1 MGWLALAAEV
11 GIGLLVDGLALIRQD
26 VSDLSARLAEVLL
39 HGTLGAERGA
49 FTLEVTASRDDSDG
63 FRDQTLELLYLAACC
78 LPFHVLSFTRSL
90 KHGSCH
96 AGGSGLE
103 YESAHLS
110 EAAAKARLA
119 YQAQYVRAADPLAL
133 AAALGIVRPFGPMR
147 FLQVLLA
154 CAAVLYLLYLTGLY
168 FAQRSMSYPGAR
180 IRVSPEPAPARGLE
194 RSVLKTPLG
203 DVETLF
209 LPADASQAG
218 KPQPAVVFGHGNGEV
233 VDYWV
238 SALDGFRDR
247 GIGVLL
253 VEYPGY
259 GRSSGSTSEASIRA
273 AMSAAYDH
281 LASDPRVDRSR
292 IVGFGQSL
300 GGGAVCLLARDRPL
314 RALILQSTFP
324 STAIF
329 ASRFLAPPFLLRDR
343 FDNEAALRQF
353 SGPVLVIHGRADTL
367 IPWQQGRRLAS
378 ASPHSTFRLYDC
390 GHGCWNPD
398 HLPFWRDVDSLL
410 SEAGVR

>member
-1 MGWLALAAEV
+1 VAAAGSLALAAEV
-11 GIGLLVDGLALIRQD
+11 GI
-26 VSDLSARLAEVLL
+26 
-39 HGTLGAERGA
+39 
-49 FTLEVTASRDDSDG
+49 
-63 FRDQTLELLYLAACC
+63 
-78 LPFHVLSFTRSL
+78 
-90 KHGSCH
+90 
-96 AGGSGLE
+96 
-103 YESAHLS
+103 
-110 EAAAKARLA
+110 
-119 YQAQYVRAADPLAL
+119 
-133 AAALGIVRPFGPMR
+133 FGPSRLMR
-147 FLQVLLA
+147 FLQTLFA
-154 CAAVLYLLYLTGLY
+154 CAALLYVVYLAGLY

-180 IRVSPEPAPARGLE
+180 IRVSPEPAPAPGLE

-209 LPADASQAG
+209 LPADPSPVG
-218 KPQPAVVFGHGNGEV
+218 KPEPAVVFGHGNGEV

-238 SALDGFRDR
+238 NELDGFRNR

-273 AMSAAYDH
+273 AMSAAYDQ

-324 STAIF
+324 SAAIF

-353 SGPVLVIHGRADTL
+353 PGPVLVIHGRADTL

-378 ASPHSTFRLYDC
+378 ASSRATFRLYDC
-390 GHGCWNPD
+390 GHGCWDPD

-410 SEAGVR
+410 SAAGVR

>member
-1 MGWLALAAEV
+1 VGQGSNTSQLTLPKAAAKVHLAYQVQYVHAADSFALAAE
-11 GIGLLVDGLALIRQD
+11 
-26 VSDLSARLAEVLL
+26 
-39 HGTLGAERGA
+39 
-49 FTLEVTASRDDSDG
+49 
-63 FRDQTLELLYLAACC
+63 
-78 LPFHVLSFTRSL
+78 
-90 KHGSCH
+90 
-96 AGGSGLE
+96 
-103 YESAHLS
+103 
-110 EAAAKARLA
+110 
-119 YQAQYVRAADPLAL
+119 
-133 AAALGIVRPFGPMR
+133 LGIVRPFGLMR

-154 CAAVLYLLYLTGLY
+154 CTAVLYFVYLTGLY

-180 IRVSPEPAPARGLE
+180 IRVSPEPVPARGLE
-194 RSVLKTPLG
+194 RTVLKTPLG
-203 DVETLF
+203 NVETLF
-209 LPADASQAG
+209 LPADPSLQG
-218 KPQPAVVFGHGNGEV
+218 KPQPALVFGHGNGEV
-233 VDYWV
+233 VDFWV
-238 SALDGFRDR
+238 SELDGFRNR

-329 ASRFLAPPFLLRDR
+329 ASRFLAPSFLLRDR

-353 SGPVLVIHGRADTL
+353 PGPVLVIHGRADTL

-390 GHGCWNPD
+390 GHGCWDPD